1 MITIKTKPSH
11 DFKELKKNNGLESL
25 YAFRAIKKQ
34 IEDKYNF
41 KFTNQDPKEIL
52 KEFYYKFVNEV

>member
-1 MITIKTKPSH
+1 MISIKTKPVH
-11 DFKELKKNNGLESL
+11 DFKELKKNIGLESL

-41 KFTNQDPKEIL
+41 KFISQDSNEIM

>member
-1 MITIKTKPSH
+1 MITIKTKPAH
-11 DFKELKKNNGLESL
+11 DFKELKKNTGLENL

-41 KFTNQDPKEIL
+41 KFVSKDAREMV
-52 KEFYYKFVNEV
+52 KEFYYKFVREV